1 MNPLGIV
8 IRGAK
13 YVAKGVNSLKK
24 SPKKAPD
31 YIVDKKGVARRP
43 NQKPPAATKQP
54 NPQQG
59 TITVDSAGTARKSSY
74 PVATQ
79 GSRALTKPVAAP
91 KSSGVNARSIAG
103 AAVTAGATYLGLRDM
118 QETPYDPTK
127 VFGSRKGQEAP
138 KTSDNY
144 SKSFTAGS
152 ARRSFAATDPRRS
165 DVGGRQVVSKSRSAA
180 PAAATK
186 PKPIKQEPPQ
196 KTRSAKTV
204 TKVASQAN
212 AAPAAKANTETKFVG
227 SGLKTA
233 GVSIDGGMSERVSKL
248 GEVNSSVMKADLTE
262 AGLKKAGLAAS
273 NSEGF
278 GGSFKRL
285 FEGNID
291 QKGSEAYNKYG
302 AGRGLAEL
310 AKKKKK

>member
-8 IRGAK
+8 VRGAK
-13 YVAKGVNSLKK
+13 YLVKGAKSLKK

-31 YIVDKKGVARRP
+31 YVVDNKGVARRP

-180 PAAATK
+180 PAAAAIT
-186 PKPIKQEPPQ
+186 PKPIEKV
-196 KTRSAKTV
+196 KAIKNSAVKSV
-204 TKVASQAN
+204 TTVASQAN
-212 AAPAAKANTETKFVG
+212 AGTAAETKFVG
-227 SGLKTA
+227 SGLKKA

-248 GEVNSSVMKADLTE
+248 GEVNSSVMTADLTE

>member
-8 IRGAK
+8 VRGAK
-13 YVAKGVNSLKK
+13 YLVKGAKSLKK

-31 YIVDKKGVARRP
+31 YVVDNKGVARRP

-103 AAVTAGATYLGLRDM
+103 AAVTAGATYLGLRDL

-180 PAAATK
+180 PAAAAIT
-186 PKPIKQEPPQ
+186 PKPIEKV
-196 KTRSAKTV
+196 KAIKNSSVKSV
-204 TKVASQAN
+204 TTVASQAN
-212 AAPAAKANTETKFVG
+212 AGTAADTKFVG
-227 SGLKTA
+227 SGLKKA

-248 GEVNSSVMKADLTE
+248 GEVNSSVMTADLTE
-262 AGLKKAGLAAS
+262 AGLTKAGLAAS
-273 NSEGF
+273 NSGGF

-291 QKGSEAYNKYG
+291 QKGSVAYNKYG

-310 AKKKKK
+310 AKRNNK

>member
-1 MNPLGIV
+1 VNPLGIV
-8 IRGAK
+8 VRGAK
-13 YVAKGVNSLKK
+13 YLVKGAKSLKK

-31 YIVDKKGVARRP
+31 YVVDNKGVARRP

-59 TITVDSAGTARKSSY
+59 TITVDSAGTARKGSY

-165 DVGGRQVVSKSRSAA
+165 DVGGRQVVSKSRSTA

-186 PKPIKQEPPQ
+186 PKTIKQVEA
-196 KTRSAKTV
+196 KKNRSV
-204 TKVASQAN
+204 TSVTTVASQAN
-212 AAPAAKANTETKFVG
+212 AGTAAETKFVG

>member
-8 IRGAK
+8 VRGAK
-13 YVAKGVNSLKK
+13 YLVKGAKSLKK

-31 YIVDKKGVARRP
+31 YVVDNKGVARRP

-54 NPQQG
+54 NPQKG

-103 AAVTAGATYLGLRDM
+103 AAVTAGATYLGLRDL
-118 QETPYDPTK
+118 QETPYDPSK
-127 VFGSRKGQEAP
+127 VFSSRKGQEAP

-165 DVGGRQVVSKSRSAA
+165 DVGGRQVVSKSRAAATPKAITQAAATKTRSVSAA
-180 PAAATK
+180 PA
-186 PKPIKQEPPQ
+186 
-196 KTRSAKTV
+196 KTV
-204 TKVASQAN
+204 TTVASQAN
-212 AAPAAKANTETKFVG
+212 AGTAAKANTDTKFVG
-227 SGLKTA
+227 SPLKA
-233 GVSIDGGMSERVSKL
+233 VGVNFDGGMSERVSKL

-273 NSEGF
+273 NSGGF